1 VGRGARAGAPGSR
14 PDRLNDPLAER
25 VHYFAM
31 RDAEVRVGT
40 AAWAIPRAVRERFDD
55 DGSRLERYARRFRC
69 VEINSSFYRP
79 HRPST
84 YARWAAT
91 VPDDF
96 RFALKVPKEITH
108 TRRFVDV
115 AEPLERFLAES
126 AELGH
131 KRGVLLVQLPPSFAY
146 DAALVDAFF
155 GAVRAR
161 YGGLLA
167 CEPRHPTWF
176 ANDAEGALRRAQ
188 VARVAADPAV
198 VPDAAVP
205 GGWDG
210 FVYYRLHGSPRT
222 YYSAYDDA
230 ALRDV
235 ASRLRAAAVPTW
247 CIFDNTALDAAT
259 ANALDVIELVGL
271 RCAG

>member
-1 VGRGARAGAPGSR
+1 MTET
-14 PDRLNDPLAER
+14 D
-25 VHYFAM
+25 
-31 RDAEVRVGT
+31 VRVGT
-40 AAWAIPRAVRERFDD
+40 AAWAIPRDVRERFDG

-79 HRPST
+79 HRPAT
-84 YARWAAT
+84 YARWAAS

-115 AEPLERFLAES
+115 VEPLERFLAES
-126 AELGH
+126 AELGA

-146 DAALVDAFF
+146 DAALVAAFF
-155 GAVRAR
+155 ATVRAR
-161 YGGLLA
+161 YDGLLA

-176 ANDAEGALRRAQ
+176 TADAESALRRAR

-198 VPDAAVP
+198 VPEAAVP

-210 FVYYRLHGSPRT
+210 FVYYRLHGAPRT
-222 YYSAYDDA
+222 YYSAYDGA
-230 ALRDV
+230 MLRAV
-235 ASRLRAAAVPTW
+235 AERLRAVTVPAW

-259 ANALDVIELVGL
+259 ANALDVMDLLDAV
-271 RCAG
+271 